1 MSVELFRRARR
12 AEARAERA
20 EDRRRLRLEFFRQ
33 ALAQGFDS
41 LKVRHA
47 EGASGQESV
56 RTHARLMDE
65 VIFSLTRLVAADA
78 EAARLDPTPLV
89 VTALGGYGRGE
100 LHPLSDIDLMVVYEG
115 ELTPYVQRMMQEL
128 LYSLW
133 DLGLQIGHS
142 LRSLD
147 DCVAMARTDFPS
159 RTSMQEA
166 RFLAGDRRLFG
177 RFRKVL
183 RENVYRRDFAQFL
196 DTTLAERDQ
205 RYRRYGAS
213 PYIGEPNVKESAGG
227 LRDVHTAMWLGA
239 AKFGARTLREL
250 SDKGLITPR
259 ELASTDAALTFL
271 WRVRNELHFFSGHK
285 NDVLSRDVQPRIAK
299 NLGYENDETS
309 LGVERF
315 MRDYYLH
322 ARAIH
327 RVSRRLIARCQET
340 LSRRGS
346 AGRRQRQQALA
357 DGLVYFD
364 GQLHLVDRDASPLRA
379 EPTRLMKVFWHLHR
393 LGCELSLDLER
404 AVEDSLYLVDNG
416 FQRAAAVRDLF
427 LDICRSW
434 GRVAQTFREMHEI
447 GLLGRYL
454 PEFGA
459 LTCLVQYDV
468 YHKFSVDQHSLL
480 AVEHL
485 EALAPGQSAESEG
498 AAQVLSEVEK
508 PELLVLG
515 MLLHDVG
522 KARGHGHVAKGI
534 PLVRELVAR
543 IELPPEEGALVE
555 FLVAHHLTMSHIAQ
569 RRDIDDP
576 KTIADFAATAG
587 DPQRLKM
594 LYLLTWADMRAVG
607 PGVLTPWQATIL
619 HELYR
624 RSLARLTGGR
634 SERPSRTQL
643 AERLRLA
650 VGEEV
655 SAQAVKAHLAMMS
668 ERYLATTGVQRMA
681 EHLSML
687 QQLNNT
693 SVATE
698 LFHHP
703 DLGSSDLVV
712 VTRDLPGLFSLIAG
726 TLASQGVNII
736 SAQIHTRGDGIAI
749 DTFQVNDPGGDAV
762 TSPAYWGRTLDAL
775 RRVLTSDAQVAT
787 LLEKRRAS
795 GRATA
800 GAEGS
805 VKITL
810 DNQLSDDYTVLEV
823 KCPDRLGLLYL
834 VTKTLAALGLDIA
847 TARIATEI
855 DQAVDTFYVHDGQ
868 GRKVEN
874 PDALARVREALEQAL
889 VQPI

>member
-259 ELASTDAALTFL
+259 EQASTDAALTFL

-357 DGLVYFD
+357 YGLVYFD